1 VAAENLAGV
10 VVVVIHGMVDL
21 KSFTMDNLA
30 GVVVAVIQG
39 MVDLRPQ
46 D

>member
-1 VAAENLAGV
+1 MAAENLAGV
-10 VVVVIHGMVDL
+10 AIEVIHGMVDL
-21 KSFTMDNLA
+21 KSFTMDDLA